1 MGTQLWQG
9 LATPGRRRAVHTTC
23 THGQQGVRPGHL
35 PCHGHSTQTQW
46 RRTDPPQCRTHA
58 SNAQPWQQRQS
69 TVTKQRLNGYTNKR
83 SPRRLVETRRS
94 KRLQQRRYGVGK
106 RCDFWRAVGWRA
118 GRFQVMISY
127 ATKSWEF
134 YIRSSNCPLGSGI
147 LLQRTHTNLNI
158 LLAALSTT
166 LCVALRNVVLLCAYR
181 IFTRHTSIQRVWCLA
196 RTPTVCSR
204 G

>member
-1 MGTQLWQG
+1 M
-9 LATPGRRRAVHTTC
+9 
-23 THGQQGVRPGHL
+23 
-35 PCHGHSTQTQW
+35 
-46 RRTDPPQCRTHA
+46 
-58 SNAQPWQQRQS
+58 
-69 TVTKQRLNGYTNKR
+69 TKQRLNGYTNKR

-166 LCVALRNVVLLCAYR
+166 LCVALRNVVLLCSYR